1 MTHSDFRRQLQ
12 AALQIDAP
20 QGDAKQRTLEAVT
33 AQMQAAA
40 PRPRLGFA
48 AFLRTQVRFIGW
60 KIWLFQ
66 ALCLLIANGAL
77 DTVFGDYY
85 FFNSRP
91 AALCLGA
98 LAMLVLLTA
107 LPVVYNASLYHMQ
120 EMEAASYFSSQ
131 RLLAAKL
138 LIIGMGDG
146 VMLVGL
152 WSYALLRT
160 PLSAPM
166 LPLYLLLPFLLAAGG
181 CLTLMGRCQPQQVC
195 LGGAGWC
202 GLVFLALSM
211 TSSRLTLLTQA
222 QSAWIGVLGC
232 TVLCLYC
239 FWALRYLLR
248 SSAFAELQLN

>member
-12 AALQIDAP
+12 AALQADAP

-40 PRPRLGFA
+40 SRPRLGFA

-66 ALCLLIANGAL
+66 AICLLVANGAL
-77 DTVFGDYY
+77 DTVFGGYY

-131 RLLAAKL
+131 RLLAAHAAVSADAAFVPTAAVSFGSRRL
-138 LIIGMGDG
+138 SDLDGPLPAAASLPGRRRLVWTGVFGVIYDQQPLDPAHPDAGGMDRRP
-146 VMLVGL
+146 GL
-152 WSYALLRT
+152 YRA
-160 PLSAPM
+160 
-166 LPLYLLLPFLLAAGG
+166 LPLLLLG
-181 CLTLMGRCQPQQVC
+181 T
-195 LGGAGWC
+195 
-202 GLVFLALSM
+202 ALSFAQQ
-211 TSSRLTLLTQA
+211 RL
-222 QSAWIGVLGC
+222 C
-232 TVLCLYC
+232 
-239 FWALRYLLR
+239 
-248 SSAFAELQLN
+248 

>member
-12 AALQIDAP
+12 AALQADTSQEA
-20 QGDAKQRTLEAVT
+20 AKRRTLKAAA
-33 AQMQAAA
+33 AQMQAAV

-66 ALCLLIANGAL
+66 ALCLLVANSAL
-77 DTVFGDYY
+77 DTVFGGYY

-98 LAMLVLLTA
+98 LAVLVLLTA

-120 EMEAASYFSSQ
+120 EIEAASYFSSQ

-138 LIIGMGDG
+138 LIIGIGDG

-166 LPLYLLLPFLLAAGG
+166 LPLYLLLPFLLAAAG

-195 LGGAGWC
+195 RGSAGWC
-202 GLVFLALSM
+202 GLVLLALSM
-211 TSSRLTLLTQA
+211 TSSRLTLFTQA
-222 QSAWIGVLGC
+222 QTAWIGVLGC
-232 TVLCLYC
+232 AVLCLYC

>member
-1 MTHSDFRRQLQ
+1 MTHPDFRHQLQ
-12 AALQIDAP
+12 SALQADAP
-20 QGDAKQRTLEAVT
+20 QEVAKQRTLEAIT

-66 ALCLLIANGAL
+66 AFCLLVANSVL
-77 DTVFGDYY
+77 DTVFGGYY

-91 AALCLGA
+91 AVLCLGA
-98 LAMLVLLTA
+98 LAVLVLLTA
-107 LPVVYNASLYHMQ
+107 LPVVYNASLYRMQ

-138 LIIGMGDG
+138 LIIGIGDG
-146 VMLVGL
+146 AMLLGL
-152 WSYALLRT
+152 WGYALLRT
-160 PLSAPM
+160 PLSAYM

-181 CLTLMGRCQPQQVC
+181 CLTLMARCQPQQVC

-202 GLVFLALSM
+202 GLVLLTLSM
-211 TSSRLTLLTQA
+211 TNDHLILLTQT
-222 QSAWIGVLGC
+222 QTAWIGVLGC
-232 TVLCLYC
+232 AVLCLYC
-239 FWALRYLLR
+239 FWALHHLLR

>member
-1 MTHSDFRRQLQ
+1 MTHSDFRHQLQ
-12 AALQIDAP
+12 AALQADAP
-20 QGDAKQRTLEAVT
+20 QEDAKQRTLEAVT

-60 KIWLFQ
+60 KFW
-66 ALCLLIANGAL
+66 
-77 DTVFGDYY
+77 
-85 FFNSRP
+85 
-91 AALCLGA
+91 
-98 LAMLVLLTA
+98 

-120 EMEAASYFSSQ
+120 EMEAASYFYSQ

-138 LIIGMGDG
+138 LIIGIGDG

-202 GLVFLALSM
+202 GLVLFALAL
-211 TSSRLTLLTQA
+211 TRSRLDLLTQA
-222 QSAWIGVLGC
+222 QAAWIGVLGC
-232 TVLCLYC
+232 AVLCLYC